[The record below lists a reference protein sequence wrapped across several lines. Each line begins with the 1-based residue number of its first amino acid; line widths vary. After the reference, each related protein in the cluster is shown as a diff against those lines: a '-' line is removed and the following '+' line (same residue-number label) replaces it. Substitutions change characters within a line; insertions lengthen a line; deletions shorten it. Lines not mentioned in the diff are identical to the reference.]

1 VFQTVPPRG
10 DVSLVHV
17 ADMLES
23 TRTLSTTQR
32 RDVFASNGI
41 CYDRVLKYYSTVV
54 FMERM
59 IGMDGMDCMD
69 CMHQDYW
76 QKIRDIF
83 GIKSD

>member
-1 VFQTVPPRG
+1 
-10 DVSLVHV
+10 
-17 ADMLES
+17 
-23 TRTLSTTQR
+23 
-32 RDVFASNGI
+32 
-41 CYDRVLKYYSTVV
+41 VLKYYSTVV

-59 IGMDGMDCMD
+59 IGMDGMDGMD